1 MSFWPYFEALLGL
14 FLDHSWAILGPFYS
28 HFAGFFGVVCE
39 VACKIKQNDAREGK
53 DMQKFAKIHQ
63 KYAKSSQKVSF
74 FAYKTLGLLK
84 NGQNRRFNLRNC
96 AVRG

>member
-28 HFAGFFGVVCE
+28 HFAVLFGVVCE

-53 DMQKFAKIHQ
+53 DMQNFAKRHQ
-63 KYAKSSQKVSF
+63 
-74 FAYKTLGLLK
+74 
-84 NGQNRRFNLRNC
+84 NMQNRPKKCLFSPIKHLVC
-96 AVRG
+96 LKTVKIDVST